1 MPDVEASLIPIHP
14 TVPHEP
20 VAVGNV
26 TSAELVE
33 APLEG
38 APNVTAVLA
47 YEPPVT
53 SVPEASSL
61 GFEVHNDT

>member
-1 MPDVEASLIPIHP
+1 VQ
-14 TVPHEP
+14 
-20 VAVGNV
+20 VGNV
-26 TSAELVE
+26 TSAEFVVT
-33 APLEG
+33 PLDG